1 MKKVRLEQILQPLE
15 AVPTPKAAIEQY
27 ATPAAVAAEV
37 VFIAAGRGDISG
49 HRVLDAGCGNGVLGI
64 AAKLLGAAEVV
75 GVDLDLDAVQVAR
88 RNGERAAVDV
98 EWRQA
103 DIADVLGPFDTVL
116 MNPPFGAQ
124 TKHADLPFLDKA
136 LSVAKVVYS
145 FHNAVTE
152 AFLLRRIEAAG
163 GRVTDRLAYEFPI
176 PRTFR
181 FHQEDVRR
189 IPVVLLRT
197 ETAKG

>member
-49 HRVLDAGCGNGVLGI
+49 CRVLDAGCGNGVLGI
-64 AAKLLGAAEVV
+64 AARLLGAAEVV
-75 GVDLDLDAVQVAR
+75 GVDLDADAIRVAL
-88 RNGERAAVDV
+88 RNAERAGVDV
-98 EWRQA
+98 QWQQA
-103 DIADVLGPFDTVL
+103 DISDVLGPFDTVL

-124 TKHADLPFLDKA
+124 TRHADLPFLDKA

-163 GRVTDRLAYEFPI
+163 GHVTDRLAYEFPI

-181 FHQEDVRR
+181 FHQDDVRR

>member
-49 HRVLDAGCGNGVLGI
+49 CRVLDAGCGNGVLGI
-64 AAKLLGAAEVV
+64 AARLLGAAEVV
-75 GVDLDLDAVQVAR
+75 GVDLDADAIQVAL
-88 RNGERAAVDV
+88 RNAERAAVDV
-98 EWRQA
+98 QWQQA
-103 DIADVLGPFDTVL
+103 DISDVLGPFDTVL

-124 TKHADLPFLDKA
+124 TRHADLPFLDKA

-163 GRVTDRLAYEFPI
+163 GHVTDRLAYEFPI

-181 FHQEDVRR
+181 FHQDDVRR